1 MQKLKNILIS
11 NRHICRP
18 IFWPIAVST
27 QNLILCQVG
36 KKMTTT
42 SIIIMKFMR
51 HDWNIYQAQ
60 PAHSAYLSNEIIITF
75 LIFEKGISWKFFYIC
90 CSPFRR
96 KKIFH
101 SKNLYNTTL
110 LLYFL
115 HIMNHFSQQRFI
127 ELNVSNIML
136 MASFWV
142 YFTLVWIQRHRTGKL
157 IIQFYE
163 RCQNMFWLLYI
174 FAISTCQNSS
184 KAM

>member
-1 MQKLKNILIS
+1 
-11 NRHICRP
+11 
-18 IFWPIAVST
+18 
-27 QNLILCQVG
+27 
-36 KKMTTT
+36 
-42 SIIIMKFMR
+42 MR

-75 LIFEKGISWKFFYIC
+75 LISEKGISWKIFYIC

-163 RCQNMFWLLYI
+163 RFWLLYI
-174 FAISTCQNSS
+174 FAISTCHKLS